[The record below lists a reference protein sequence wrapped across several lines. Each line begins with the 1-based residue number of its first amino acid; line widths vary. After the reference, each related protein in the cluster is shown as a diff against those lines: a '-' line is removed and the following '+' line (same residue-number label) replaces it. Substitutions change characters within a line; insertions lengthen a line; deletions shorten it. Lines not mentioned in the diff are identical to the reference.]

1 MPPLQAGQ
9 SWLISGIS
17 KRDGLW
23 GLGCSVCV
31 AYLASGRKC
40 SGGKIRQFATF
51 QVRPRWRAE
60 ARMLI
65 ERHHGSKSHRV
76 ASGASRTRHESRH
89 EKAARA
95 KPQPLASPSSSD
107 SEESSEESAED
118 AALLKGDVPSPGEW
132 QEAWAAVFSRG
143 MLSRCSFLQVS
154 QCTPRLESL
163 ARATQHPCPDMLGH
177 IS

>member
-1 MPPLQAGQ
+1 MQAGR
-9 SWLISGIS
+9 SWLSSGID

-23 GLGCSVCV
+23 GLGCSVCA

-40 SGGKIRQFATF
+40 SGGRIRQFATF

-76 ASGASRTRHESRH
+76 ASGTSRTRHESRH

-95 KPQPLASPSSSD
+95 KPQPLASPIACPFSSVG
-107 SEESSEESAED
+107 EASAED

-143 MLSRCSFLQVS
+143 MLSRCSFLQVP
-154 QCTPRLESL
+154 QCTPRLVSL
-163 ARATQHPCPDMLGH
+163 ARATQHLYPDMLGH
-177 IS
+177 IG